1 MQYDFDSFLR
11 PWAVYELKKEDL
23 YQCKEL
29 ELHCGR
35 YQLVFDHCQTE
46 DNVDFHFAS
55 DKNSVKVKFLGGM
68 HLSLDGD
75 VNQFKH
81 KYS

>member
-1 MQYDFDSFLR
+1 
-11 PWAVYELKKEDL
+11 
-23 YQCKEL
+23 
-29 ELHCGR
+29 
-35 YQLVFDHCQTE
+35 LVFDHCQTE

-75 VNQFKH
+75 VNQLSTSIGNDRRVSCQLQFDIKLG
-81 KYS
+81 